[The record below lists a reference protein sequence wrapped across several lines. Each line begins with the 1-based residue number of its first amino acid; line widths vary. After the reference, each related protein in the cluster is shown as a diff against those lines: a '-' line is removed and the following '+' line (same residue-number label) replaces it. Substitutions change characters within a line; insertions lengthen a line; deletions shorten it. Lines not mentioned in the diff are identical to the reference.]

1 MPSKQQLEDELS
13 QLSIADER
21 RFRRRLAKARSP
33 KALAAIAADMMTAR
47 ENVDKRA
54 GSIPA
59 ITYPEQLPVSA
70 RKDDIAD
77 AIRDHQVV
85 IIAGETGSGKTT
97 LLHSRSGLTP
107 IDCGDIF
114 IGEHRITSKDAF
126 SRRKRRRDA
135 VTRPAPNGG
144 SFFRR

>member
-33 KALAAIAADMMTAR
+33 KALSAIAADMMTAR
-47 ENVDKRA
+47 ESVDKRA
-54 GSIPA
+54 RSIPA

-97 LLHSRSGLTP
+97 QIPKICL
-107 IDCGDIF
+107 DI
-114 IGEHRITSKDAF
+114 GRG
-126 SRRKRRRDA
+126 RR
-135 VTRPAPNGG
+135 
-144 SFFRR
+144 